1 MNFAKQS
8 SWRDS
13 YKFCDLQEF
22 KTPGITKWGMLCD
35 PTHYEPQVHKMK

>member
-8 SWRDS
+8 SWWDS

-35 PTHYEPQVHKMK
+35 LNTL